1 MLIYSIFKNRL
12 NETLPLIICLNS
24 IFSFSRIKG
33 TAFLSPGLLAQK
45 LMVTTHSESP
55 DILHAESVAF
65 SIYGFIPRNKNPKQD
80 GVR

>member
-1 MLIYSIFKNRL
+1 MRIYSIFKNRL

-33 TAFLSPGLLAQK
+33 TAYTSPGLLAQK
-45 LMVTTHSESP
+45 LMVRTHSESL

-65 SIYGFIPRNKNPKQD
+65 SICGFIPRNKNPKQD